1 MPPKDLKTKNK
12 KLSQTVCLWGP
23 RLQVVDAFLK
33 VPGAKIFTVTKH
45 KVTFHKIDAGP
56 PDSENTAPKTEAGGT
71 TGQSES
77 EKHSEEPSA
86 ERPSSSGPVESNQD
100 GASVAED
107 TETFKP
113 DQAAGGD
120 AEPENDSSTVQGT
133 GSESGSSPP
142 PPPPPGKKITVRAVT
157 ELERLVFLSR
167 ERILVLACP
176 DGPTSPGL
184 VKSNHH
190 LTELQKMTFL
200 RKDPTLVTLHYL
212 AGVGEEEMQ
221 DVAAAAKTKRNV
233 YRFDLDD
240 KEAFIRVIRGA
251 LQRFQA

>member
-1 MPPKDLKTKNK
+1 M
-12 KLSQTVCLWGP
+12 
-23 RLQVVDAFLK
+23 DAFLK
-33 VPGAKIFTVTKH
+33 VPGAKVFTVTKH
-45 KVTFHKIDAGP
+45 KVTFHEIDAGP
-56 PDSENTAPKTEAGGT
+56 PDSENASAAT
-71 TGQSES
+71 TPEGMTDQNEPEEQSQER
-77 EKHSEEPSA
+77 SA
-86 ERPSSSGPVESNQD
+86 EEGSSSTDATETNQD
-100 GASVAED
+100 GESVAED
-107 TETFKP
+107 AETSNP
-113 DQAAGGD
+113 EAAADGD
-120 AEPENDSSTVQGT
+120 AEPESGSSSVPGAS
-133 GSESGSSPP
+133 SESGSSPAS
-142 PPPPPGKKITVRAVT
+142 GKKITVRAVT

-212 AGVGEEEMQ
+212 AGGVEEEAQ
-221 DVAAAAKTKRNV
+221 EVAAEKTKRNV

-240 KEAFIRVIRGA
+240 KEAFIRIIRGA